1 VTTVCLIL
9 HLLLFNVG
17 FGCLGFP
24 VAAELLPEP
33 LRAKGLSVVT
43 FSAGAFGFLVH
54 IIPKV
59 TNIFN

>member
-43 FSAGAFGFLVH
+43 FSAGAFGFLV
-54 IIPKV
+54 PV
-59 TNIFN
+59 L